1 MYLKA
6 LEIVGFKSFAD
17 KARFDF
23 QRGMTGVVGPNG
35 CGKSN
40 VVDSIR
46 WCIGEMSWKSLR
58 SASMVGILFDGSQ
71 KRPAMNM
78 AEVTMVFNNESR
90 RLPIDFTE
98 VTVTRRL
105 FRSGESEYYLNKVQ
119 CRLRDIK
126 DLFMDT
132 GIGGEGYAII
142 DQGGVEFV
150 LSAKPEQRR
159 ELFEEAAGVSKYK
172 SKRDEALRKLERVD
186 ADLARLM
193 DSVVLIEEQI
203 KKLDAEA
210 RKARTYQKYREELKT
225 SELALAVSEIAQH
238 QSEADKAAAEL
249 EPVKRDLFDKNT
261 QITAAEGEL
270 AAIDIA
276 LAEKQA
282 AAAKFSEEIASS
294 THRVGTL
301 EGEIKRCADLAE
313 EMRRQIKA
321 SEDEDATA
329 ARRIAELTPALEELQ
344 ARIAQA
350 AAQLAPVQAEFES
363 KHLQLS
369 EAEAGLVSISA
380 EQDSR
385 NAEVLR
391 LTQAEVETSSRA
403 AGLSSGIAH
412 YEQDLASNEKDLA
425 KTEQDL
431 QARIARATE
440 LKDACA
446 AQKQAVEAL
455 RQALSALES
464 NRTELLAR
472 KETLSSS
479 VSNAKSAAAAASAKL
494 ELARAQGGKDP
505 YWVGTQ
511 AVLSAS
517 LPGVQ
522 GTLRSR
528 IVVKPEDRIFA
539 EEALGRFMDAV
550 LCDTFASA
558 EAAAELVNRA
568 GAARCRFVVLEALP
582 ASVPPNAQEDA
593 LVSLKARLSYP
604 AELASLMSAVMGDC
618 RMDGTRVRG
627 SFWMTGGAPD
637 VASPEAYW
645 AQEKDAAADLEKAQS
660 EIKALEFDLAACA
673 ELSDK
678 NDGDLALAREQL
690 QGETLKEN
698 SLANELSSCE
708 SARVS
713 LEETVGIIRQ
723 ERARL
728 QAQKEEKSVALA
740 AAQAELAVHK
750 DSRAEATRALEE
762 LAVRKTS
769 RQAEVSAL
777 KEDESRVQAS
787 LNNLRMRQ
795 VELESDRRNLITERD
810 QLGAAAERRKTLRE
824 DFARRA
830 LEHEENR
837 LSAQSQLAQQRDS
850 LSGLEQ
856 ADKAL
861 REEML
866 AVKAGFDEKSAALN
880 SMKAESSRLQM
891 RAHDLEALVKNHLA
905 VKEDAVRRLQEEWQ
919 STYEEA
925 REKYADAVVDHERVK
940 MLRRRIENMGAI
952 NMTAPEEYDALSAR
966 DQFLKSQINDLNQ
979 AKADLKSA
987 INRINATTRENFRH
1001 IFQQVRDHFQRIYQ
1015 MLFVGGEANLILTD
1029 PENLLETGV
1038 EIMAQPPGKKLQS
1051 IAALSGGEKAL
1062 TALALLFSFFCVN
1075 PSPFCVMDE
1084 ADAPLDEAN
1093 VERFVNLLRE
1103 FSPQTQFLVITHN
1116 KRTMEAADVLYG
1128 VTMEESGISKII
1140 SVGLNQSK
1148 N

>member
-6 LEIVGFKSFAD
+6 LEIIGFKSFAD
-17 KARFDF
+17 KARFDL
-23 QRGMTGVVGPNG
+23 QRGMTGIVGPNG

-58 SASMVGILFDGSQ
+58 TGSMMGILFDGSQ
-71 KRPAMNM
+71 KRPPMNM
-78 AEVTMVFNNESR
+78 AEVTMVFDNESR

-98 VTVTRRL
+98 VTVTRKL

-172 SKRDEALRKLERVD
+172 AKRDEALRKLERVD

-203 KKLDAEA
+203 KKLDSEA
-210 RKARTYQKYREELKT
+210 RKARTYQKYREELKA
-225 SELALAVSEIAQH
+225 SELALAVAEITQH
-238 QSEADKAAAEL
+238 QAEADKANEEL
-249 EPVKRDLFDKNT
+249 EPVKRDLFDRNT

-270 AAIDIA
+270 AAINLA

-282 AAAKFSEEIASS
+282 AAAKCSEEIAAA
-294 THRVGTL
+294 THKVGSL

-321 SEDEDATA
+321 SEEEDATA
-329 ARRIAELTPALEELQ
+329 WRRMAELEPALNSLSAKIEE
-344 ARIAQA
+344 A
-350 AAQLAPVQAEFES
+350 AAQLAPVQANFEE
-363 KHLQLS
+363 KHAQLAA
-369 EAEAGLVSISA
+369 AEAALVELAA

-385 NAEVLR
+385 NSELVR
-391 LTQAEVETSSRA
+391 LTQAEIEASSKT

-412 YEQDLASNEKDLA
+412 DENDLASTA
-425 KTEQDL
+425 KELDKAEQDL
-431 QARIARATE
+431 QQKRA
-440 LKDACA
+440 
-446 AQKQAVEAL
+446 AVEQLKASL
-455 RQALSALES
+455 SEQKGKVEAARQALAALETA
-464 NRTELLAR
+464 RTELLSKKDAISA
-472 KETLSSS
+472 LLLA
-479 VSNAKSAAAAASAKL
+479 AKSAEAAANAKL

-505 YWVGTQ
+505 YWLGTQ
-511 AVLSAS
+511 AVLNANM
-517 LPGVQ
+517 PGVG

-528 IVVKPEDRIFA
+528 LTIKDEHKVFA
-539 EEALGRFMDAV
+539 EEALGRFIDSV
-550 LCDTFASA
+550 ICDTFATA
-558 EAAAELVNRA
+558 EAASDLVGGSGR
-568 GAARCRFVVLEALP
+568 ARCRFIALEAVPQQPQNP
-582 ASVPPNAQEDA
+582 ALENFKTRISYPPELEN
-593 LVSLKARLSYP
+593 LVS
-604 AELASLMSAVMGDC
+604 AVVEDC
-618 RMDGTRVRG
+618 RVEGTKLRG
-627 SFWMTGGAPD
+627 KFWMTGGSPD
-637 VASPEAYW
+637 VSSPEQYW
-645 AQEKDAAADLEKAQS
+645 AQEKDALADLDKSRAEIASLEAQLS
-660 EIKALEFDLAACA
+660 ACA
-673 ELSDK
+673 GESAKNEGDISLS
-678 NDGDLALAREQL
+678 REQL
-690 QGETLKEN
+690 QTESLKEN
-698 SLANELSSCE
+698 SIGGELNAAE
-708 SARVS
+708 SARLS
-713 LEETVGIIRQ
+713 LEEMSGLIRQ
-723 ERARL
+723 ERTRLEAQKAEKNAALEEAQARL
-728 QAQKEEKSVALA
+728 QEHKNARA
-740 AAQAELAVHK
+740 AITA
-750 DSRAEATRALEE
+750 ALEE
-762 LAVRKTS
+762 LAARKTS
-769 RQAEVSAL
+769 GQARAAEL
-777 KEDESRVQAS
+777 KETEAEIQSS

-795 VELESDRRNLITERD
+795 VELESDRRNLISERD
-810 QLGAAAERRKTLRE
+810 SLNAAASRRKAQRE
-824 DFARRA
+824 DFSSRA

-837 LSAQSQLAQQRDS
+837 LSAQSQLQQQRDA
-850 LSGLEQ
+850 LGELER
-856 ADKAL
+856 ADKTL
-861 REEML
+861 REEMVS
-866 AVKAGFDEKSAALN
+866 VKAGFDEKSEALTV
-880 SMKAESSRLQM
+880 M
-891 RAHDLEALVKNHLA
+891 RGDLSQLKMREHDLEALIKNHAA

-919 STYEEA
+919 TTYEEA
-925 REKYADAVVDHERVK
+925 KEKYADTPVDHERVK

-966 DQFLKSQINDLNQ
+966 DQFLKCQINYLNQ

-1015 MLFVGGEANLILTD
+1015 TLFVGGEANLILTQPD
-1029 PENLLETGV
+1029 NLLETGV
-1038 EIMAQPPGKKLQS
+1038 EIMAQPPGKKLQN

-1103 FSPQTQFLVITHN
+1103 FSSQTQFLVVTHN

-1128 VTMEESGISKII
+1128 VTMEESGVSKVI
-1140 SVGLNQSK
+1140 SVGLNARK